1 MVVFKYSR
9 DANNTVSGCILLSVV
24 ALMSILFLVIIFIG
38 IIKRKN
44 VFDYSDSAIWKNF
57 IPIIPATFLLVICCI
72 KFVSL
77 SKMEAR
83 RFLAEKSEEKA
94 TVITGELEIDD
105 LYIYE
110 NRVTKSYYVSMRIN
124 GDVIHPA
131 TAFTWESYNK
141 IKELGKTAVKVYL
154 IFEDPEIGEEVDSDL
169 WHFDCVIVKIEI
181 FEEAIVN

>member
-1 MVVFKYSR
+1 
-9 DANNTVSGCILLSVV
+9 
-24 ALMSILFLVIIFIG
+24 
-38 IIKRKN
+38 
-44 VFDYSDSAIWKNF
+44 
-57 IPIIPATFLLVICCI
+57 
-72 KFVSL
+72 
-77 SKMEAR
+77 
-83 RFLAEKSEEKA
+83 
-94 TVITGELEIDD
+94 
-105 LYIYE
+105 
-110 NRVTKSYYVSMRIN
+110 MRIN